1 MKANSIELDEA
12 SWEGFKNV
20 AKNFTDA
27 ARRSVGASVGLN
39 RNALYQFTGELVQN
53 AINDISAAI
62 DSEMVDPNLV
72 DAPPPP
78 KPTAPTP
85 PAAAPAAPAAP
96 AASPAATKPSV
107 APTTAPPSRPTIGS
121 TPINPMQVRTMQN
134 KIARDKRVANMPP
147 PSRKTVVPDRRTP
160 AQISRMRRAGFSENS
175 TYDRLNAIF
184 ESILNEVGETDAAT
198 PKESIS
204 SYLLRWLTQYTNT
217 MGNFSN
223 DAQIKALA
231 SQVQATW
238 AKDKGKAALQKMAQ
252 NIWSK
257 SRAGG
262 AAPSAP
268 TAGGDDTG
276 TGGEEPTAPTAP
288 TGGAAPTAPTGG
300 AAPTAPTGGAGRGTA
315 SEPESVTK
323 GTQALK
329 IINTMIDRSDLPDL
343 EKIVNASLAKIKKM
357 DSDQFRNLVRLFSSG
372 SYDPLKTTAPS
383 NPTSLPPGH
392 SPTAE
397 NRRIVRRAIK

>member
-1 MKANSIELDEA
+1 
-12 SWEGFKNV
+12 
-20 AKNFTDA
+20 
-27 ARRSVGASVGLN
+27 
-39 RNALYQFTGELVQN
+39 
-53 AINDISAAI
+53 
-62 DSEMVDPNLV
+62 
-72 DAPPPP
+72 
-78 KPTAPTP
+78 
-85 PAAAPAAPAAP
+85 
-96 AASPAATKPSV
+96 
-107 APTTAPPSRPTIGS
+107 
-121 TPINPMQVRTMQN
+121 MQVRTMQN
-134 KIARDKRVANMPP
+134 NIARDKRVANMPP

-175 TYDRLNAIF
+175 TYDKLNAIF
-184 ESILNEVGETDAAT
+184 ESILNEAGETDAAAT
-198 PKESIS
+198 KESIS
-204 SYLLRWLTQYTNT
+204 AYLLRWLTQYTNR
-217 MGNFSN
+217 MGNFSK

-300 AAPTAPTGGAGRGTA
+300 AAPTAPTSGAAPTSPSSGAVRGTA

-329 IINTMIDRSDLPDL
+329 IISTMVDRSDLSDL
-343 EKIVNASLAKIKKM
+343 EKIVNASLAKVKKM
-357 DSDQFRNLVRLFSSG
+357 DPDQFRNLVRLFSSG
-372 SYDPLKTTAPS
+372 SYDPLKATAPS
-383 NPTSLPPGH
+383 SPSPLPPGH
-392 SPTAE
+392 SPTSE
-397 NRRIVRRAIK
+397 NRRTMRRAIK